1 MTDLSAWSE
10 RIIHGPGGL
19 TAYLDHDASTLPD
32 PQTGA
37 VEWAL
42 RCLANPASQGYAEVL
57 AAIIARRADLSCPT
71 CGAHYVCPCGN
82 VAACRSVYCATCAGS
97 EGAA

>member
-1 MTDLSAWSE
+1 MTGLSDWIT

-19 TAYLDHDASTLPD
+19 DDYLDHDPMPD

-42 RCLANPASQGYAEVL
+42 RCLANPDNEGSAEVL
-57 AAIIARRADLSCPT
+57 AAIIARRAALSFTAP
-71 CGAHYVCPCGN
+71 G
-82 VAACRSVYCATCAGS
+82 RSQGTA
-97 EGAA
+97 